1 MTWGIPR
8 YSCINVTAMAA
19 LSSSSSPVVI
29 SFPLS
34 SFSYFPLPF
43 LLVVFSPPS
52 SSSCR
57 PSHLLVVVSGPVLSL
72 GSPFVGA
79 QRDTPALGRR
89 EVWLVVVVRFAVRYG
104 GVLLASSFASGF
116 AMRPSCCLRCS
127 RGVLSLVVVV
137 AVAVVVVRRRR
148 RRHSLVGCIR

>member
-1 MTWGIPR
+1 ML
-8 YSCINVTAMAA
+8 
-19 LSSSSSPVVI
+19 LSSSSSGRTTPRHLVG
-29 SFPLS
+29 SHSSFLPPLRRFPLLLIFPRRHIVSPS

-57 PSHLLVVVSGPVLSL
+57 PSHLLVVVLGPVLSL
-72 GSPFVGA
+72 GH
-79 QRDTPALGRR
+79 R

-104 GVLLASSFASGF
+104 GVLLASSFTSGF

-127 RGVLSLVVVV
+127 RGVLSLIVVV
-137 AVAVVVVRRRR
+137 AVAGVVVRRRR